1 MAFITLNGIALSV
14 LANSGDRD
22 DLEIGEGLSRAF
34 DGSAQRSVRA
44 WKRQWTLSTIPDVP
58 SVSQAFVA
66 LLQGR
71 GHRWSFDT
79 DLYSD
84 QGLGPSASSATSIA
98 AGGRWSNAMLFTTSG
113 GSLSYAGLAGAL
125 GFTLLVWHEDSGV
138 WNDYAL
144 TWNAAGTLTNVYKN
158 GVAQAVALP
167 AFITSFTIATGTLV
181 LVANASSTSRAFDDM
196 VAWPF
201 EAPAAWLPQ
210 VYAFRNAGPWSFGPT
225 FTMSGTLATATVQG
239 KPGKSKLQMAVING
253 TLYDNAESFQFDL
266 WEV

>member
-1 MAFITLNGIALSV
+1 M
-14 LANSGDRD
+14 
-22 DLEIGEGLSRAF
+22 
-34 DGSAQRSVRA
+34 
-44 WKRQWTLSTIPDVP
+44 
-58 SVSQAFVA
+58 
-66 LLQGR
+66 
-71 GHRWSFDT
+71 
-79 DLYSD
+79 
-84 QGLGPSASSATSIA
+84 
-98 AGGRWSNAMLFTTSG
+98 
-113 GSLSYAGLAGAL
+113 
-125 GFTLLVWHEDSGV
+125 
-138 WNDYAL
+138 
-144 TWNAAGTLTNVYKN
+144 
-158 GVAQAVALP
+158 ALP